1 MNCGIDIP
9 VVCMESNSVLKPVF
23 QTVHVY
29 TPLVLLIVV
38 SVCTVSESQ
47 PWYGVVIIKSATG
60 SG

>member
-1 MNCGIDIP
+1 MNCGVDIP

-47 PWYGVVIIKSATG
+47 P
-60 SG
+60 